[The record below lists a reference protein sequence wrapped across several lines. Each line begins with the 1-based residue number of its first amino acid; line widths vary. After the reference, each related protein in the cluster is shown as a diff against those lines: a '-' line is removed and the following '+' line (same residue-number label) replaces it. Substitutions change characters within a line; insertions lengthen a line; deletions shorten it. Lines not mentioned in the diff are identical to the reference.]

1 VSQKLTANSLIAA
14 FAQEEWGTQQTVK
27 TDTILDTWVGGL
39 SPGGL
44 SIITG
49 HTASG
54 KTALLHS
61 LAQRCHSQGLRTLV
75 IQPSGQVR
83 PRDATVIECMTVSEI
98 PRAIGLGQRDLQHL
112 LPEVVLIDDMN
123 FYSTDSELRSLPA
136 AGSRFWM
143 QFTKQMRERGITT
156 VITAQQ
162 HRQPGST
169 ASKTHRH
176 GIPGGKGLTF
186 AADLI
191 LSTELE
197 ATLDFRPDQLVFGI
211 LLRLVC
217 RKHRKHPLP
226 SSTSMAVY
234 RTGNG
239 WVGDSA

>member
-1 VSQKLTANSLIAA
+1 VPQKLTASALVAA
-14 FAQEEWGTQQTVK
+14 FAQEEWGTQQTIK

-75 IQPSGQVR
+75 IQPPGQTH
-83 PRDATVIECMTVSEI
+83 PRDPNGDATVIECMTVAEI
-98 PRAIGLGQRDLQHL
+98 TRAIGTFNTW
-112 LPEVVLIDDMN
+112 PEVVLIDDMN
-123 FYSTDSELRSLPA
+123 FYSTKVLSEAPA
-136 AGSRFWM
+136 TGSRWWM
-143 QFTKQMRERGITT
+143 KFVKQMRERGITT

-162 HRQPGST
+162 HRQPGT
-169 ASKTHRH
+169 AASKTQRH

-186 AADLI
+186 SADLI
-191 LSTELE
+191 IGTEIEASLE
-197 ATLDFRPDQLVFGI
+197 DRGF
-211 LLRLVC
+211 LLHLVC
-217 RKHRKHPLP
+217 HKHRRHQTP
-226 SSTSMAVY
+226 SSASMAVY
-234 RTGNG
+234 WTPKG

>member
-1 VSQKLTANSLIAA
+1 MPQKLTASALVAA
-14 FAQEEWGTQQTVK
+14 FAQQEWGTQQTIK

-75 IQPSGQVR
+75 IQPPGQTH
-83 PRDATVIECMTVSEI
+83 PRDATVIECMTVAEI
-98 PRAIGLGQRDLQHL
+98 SRAIGLGTAGVLQRL
-112 LPEVVLIDDMN
+112 LPEAVLIDDMN
-123 FYSTDSELRSLPA
+123 FYSTKVLSEAPA
-136 AGSRFWM
+136 TGSRWWM
-143 QFTKQMRERGITT
+143 KFVKQMRERGITT

-162 HRQPGST
+162 HRQPGT
-169 ASKTHRH
+169 AASKTQRH

-186 AADLI
+186 SADLI
-191 LSTELE
+191 IGTEIE
-197 ATLDFRPDQLVFGI
+197 ATLLEDRGF
-211 LLRLVC
+211 LLHLAC
-217 RKHRKHPLP
+217 RKHRRHQTP

-234 RTGNG
+234 WTPKG